1 MEEIKD
7 AVVGGVKGILAT
19 MPVGSVVMSIAQ
31 EVQNGI
37 LESRGY
43 LLKSMQIHFLVKK
56 IWSG

>member
-37 LESRGY
+37 LQRRFEDWKEKVDEKLGN
-43 LLKSMQIHFLVKK
+43 LEE
-56 IWSG
+56 

>member
-37 LESRGY
+37 LQRRFED
-43 LLKSMQIHFLVKK
+43 
-56 IWSG
+56 